1 MSTTA
6 ADYIARIW
14 QARESWCDLAP
25 GKRVKVRRPGEL
37 AMRQLA
43 GGGATLEKLCSC
55 VVAWDGITEGDLF
68 DGGSE
73 NYVPFDA
80 GVWAEAVADQAEWAA
95 LVAAHVTQL
104 ITEHMAKREATR
116 GNSQPS

>member
-1 MSTTA
+1 MRCGYNA
-6 ADYIARIW
+6 IDRRIDI
-14 QARESWCDLAP
+14 RVFEVYP
-25 GKRVKVRRPGEL
+25 GAFQFGHRLLKHCSRLLQCRGNH
-37 AMRQLA
+37 
-43 GGGATLEKLCSC
+43 TLLRF
-55 VVAWDGITEGDLF
+55 DLF

-80 GVWAEAVADQAEWAA
+80 GVWAEAVADHAEWAA

-116 GNSQPS
+116 GNLQPSSM